1 MCKDERCGLEVL
13 PVVVNSRIYSTKCF
27 EKPLDEVQKPLLLV
41 PMPAVRVEMSA
52 DLYVDFGIS
61 SLVELLS
68 VHVHAGL
75 ITDTVVLLA
84 KTDSP

>member
-1 MCKDERCGLEVL
+1 MRCVFRTTHCCLCTVCPL
-13 PVVVNSRIYSTKCF
+13 LSRITQDTIQPTDTASNRAARI
-27 EKPLDEVQKPLLLV
+27 

-68 VHVHAGL
+68 VHVHA
-75 ITDTVVLLA
+75 A
-84 KTDSP
+84 